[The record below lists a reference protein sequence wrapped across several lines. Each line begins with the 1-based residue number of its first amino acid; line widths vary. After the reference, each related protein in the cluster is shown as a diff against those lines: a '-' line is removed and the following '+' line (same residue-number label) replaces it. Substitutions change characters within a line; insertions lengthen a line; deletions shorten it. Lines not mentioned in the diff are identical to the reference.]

1 MTPASAPV
9 IRKFNPGAFQSDEEL
24 IEQFVVRHREFSILM
39 DILRNNAGASAG
51 QHTLI
56 VAPRGRGKTMM
67 LARIAAEVRT
77 SEALRQRFLPVR
89 FMEESYEVF
98 DAGEFWLDALFHLA
112 PEVARHDAEMADEL
126 HEAHAE
132 FARRWR
138 GRDLEEHSRAV
149 VLETAHRLGMKLV
162 LMVENCQT
170 LFDDADER
178 FGWSLRKTLQTEP
191 NVIFI
196 GTATTRMAALEDVQG
211 PFYEFFRPLL
221 LAPLPLDECRTLWT
235 AASGET
241 RSEREIRPLQILT
254 GGDPRL
260 LVIIAGFARHRSLKE
275 LLEELVSLIDD
286 HTEYFR
292 SHLEGLG
299 KKERRVYLALIDL
312 WRPSTTAEIAERSMQ
327 EIRGVSALLGRLVK
341 RGAVAFE
348 GTGQKRLYS
357 ATQRLYS
364 IYYKL
369 RRQRDE
375 AAVVHSLIQWMVAC
389 FTGDELSAM
398 GEQLAE
404 EAIQSASIRE
414 GFRLALRDM
423 PAIREVFSD
432 VAGRIDA
439 TDAYELIVTAMRYAQ
454 GDDPAAALIPCEQV
468 IGRFGD
474 DEKLSHIVAD
484 ALVTKGIAHQRL
496 QNHDEAI
503 AACDDLVARFG
514 HNSEAALRVDV
525 CMGLVNKA
533 AVQLET
539 GRAADVLE
547 TCSYMDRLYGEDDL
561 EEVQTRVAATSTYRG
576 FAYALLGKN
585 EAAVAAW
592 DQVVARYG
600 GEGPSFHHAL
610 AVSLALKSVH
620 LIRVGETSP
629 ALATLG
635 DLSERF
641 GHSKSPSVRPLVAT
655 FLVRRP
661 DLLVHL
667 NRPDEALAALQD
679 MVERFS
685 TLLQPSQLHW
695 MEWTR
700 ARALLLKGQRDRA
713 LEVLQ
718 AAYDQLVVNENT
730 PDILLHHIPKLIGC
744 GLAERDI
751 LRVLMSDPQKSA
763 KMTPIVATLKRRI
776 GESVRVP
783 AEVLEVAQDLAAHI
797 DKAIEQSKTASRSPT
812 KKEPVVEIAQTR
824 TGQRI

>member
-1 MTPASAPV
+1 MPASAPV

-98 DAGEFWLDALFHLA
+98 DAGEFWLDALFHLI
-112 PEVARHDAEMADEL
+112 PEVARHDTEMADEL

-149 VLETAHRLGMKLV
+149 VLETAQRLGMKLV

-170 LFDDADER
+170 LFDDADEG
-178 FGWSLRKTLQTEP
+178 FGWSLRKTLQTES

-211 PFYEFFRPLL
+211 PFYEFFRPLP
-221 LAPLPLDECRTLWT
+221 LAPLPLDECQTLWT

-375 AAVVHSLIQWMVAC
+375 AAVVHSLIQWMVTC

-432 VAGRIDA
+432 VAGRIESIEA
-439 TDAYELIVTAMRYAQ
+439 VELIEKALDCIE
-454 GDDPAAALIPCEQV
+454 GGDPAAALHLCEEV
-468 IGRFGD
+468 VRRFGGDKERFVAVAYALVIMVVTHHRFQNYD
-474 DEKLSHIVAD
+474 DAIAASHDLIARFGENDVPALRVAVCIGLVHIVA
-484 ALVTKGIAHQRL
+484 L
-496 QNHDEAI
+496 QI
-503 AACDDLVARFG
+503 QV
-514 HNSEAALRVDV
+514 
-525 CMGLVNKA
+525 
-533 AVQLET
+533 
-539 GRAADVLE
+539 GRAADALE
-547 TCSYMDRLYGEDDL
+547 TYSYINDRYGQDGL
-561 EEVQTRVAATSTYRG
+561 EAVQAEVARATVYHGVAC
-576 FAYALLGKN
+576 ALVGKS
-585 EAAVAAW
+585 EVAIEAW

-600 GEGPSFHHAL
+600 GGGPSFHEAL
-610 AVSLALKSVH
+610 ASALAFKSLH
-620 LIRVGETSP
+620 LMRVGDASS
-629 ALATLG
+629 ALATLEHLSRRFG
-635 DLSERF
+635 NSER
-641 GHSKSPSVRPLVAT
+641 SSIPNVVVT
-655 FLVRRP
+655 T
-661 DLLVHL
+661 LVHKPEMLIQL
-667 NRPDEALAALQD
+667 NHLDEALAATDDL
-679 MVERFS
+679 VERFS
-685 TLLQPSQLHW
+685 TQLDPTEKQW
-695 MEWTR
+695 VEWTK
-700 ARALLLKGQRDRA
+700 ARALLAKGERKLA
-713 LEVLQ
+713 LEALQ
-718 AAYDQLVVNENT
+718 FVYDQMVVDEDT
-730 PDILLHHIPKLIGC
+730 PGLLLYHIPKLIGC
-744 GLAERDI
+744 GMAEKDL
-751 LRVLMSDPQKSA
+751 LRVLTSDPQKSA

-776 GESVRVP
+776 GESARVP

-797 DKAIEQSKTASRSPT
+797 DSENQA
-812 KKEPVVEIAQTR
+812 VEGRCSLAQ
-824 TGQRI
+824 

>member
-1 MTPASAPV
+1 MSSSAPV
-9 IRKFNPGAFQSDEEL
+9 IRKFNPGAFQSDEAL
-24 IEQFVVRHREFSILM
+24 IEQFVVRHREFGILM
-39 DILRNNAGASAG
+39 DILRNNAGASAC

-77 SEALRQRFLPVR
+77 REALQQNFLPVR

-98 DAGEFWLDALFHLA
+98 DAGEFWLDALFHLT

-138 GRDLEEHSRAV
+138 GRDLEEHARAV

-162 LMVENCQT
+162 LMVENCQM

-211 PFYEFFRPLL
+211 PFYEFFRPLP

-241 RSEREIRPLQILT
+241 RSEREVRPLQILT

-312 WRPSTTAEIAERSMQ
+312 WQPSTTAEIAARSMQ

-375 AAVVHSLIQWMVAC
+375 ATVVHSLIQWMVAC

-398 GEQLAE
+398 GDPTEEQW
-404 EAIQSASIRE
+404 
-414 GFRLALRDM
+414 
-423 PAIREVFSD
+423 V
-432 VAGRIDA
+432 
-439 TDAYELIVTAMRYAQ
+439 
-454 GDDPAAALIPCEQV
+454 
-468 IGRFGD
+468 
-474 DEKLSHIVAD
+474 
-484 ALVTKGIAHQRL
+484 
-496 QNHDEAI
+496 
-503 AACDDLVARFG
+503 
-514 HNSEAALRVDV
+514 
-525 CMGLVNKA
+525 
-533 AVQLET
+533 
-539 GRAADVLE
+539 
-547 TCSYMDRLYGEDDL
+547 
-561 EEVQTRVAATSTYRG
+561 
-576 FAYALLGKN
+576 
-585 EAAVAAW
+585 
-592 DQVVARYG
+592 
-600 GEGPSFHHAL
+600 
-610 AVSLALKSVH
+610 
-620 LIRVGETSP
+620 
-629 ALATLG
+629 
-635 DLSERF
+635 
-641 GHSKSPSVRPLVAT
+641 
-655 FLVRRP
+655 
-661 DLLVHL
+661 
-667 NRPDEALAALQD
+667 
-679 MVERFS
+679 
-685 TLLQPSQLHW
+685 
-695 MEWTR
+695 EWTK
-700 ARALLLKGQRDRA
+700 ARALLAKGERKLA
-713 LEVLQ
+713 LEALQ
-718 AAYDQLVVNENT
+718 SAYDQLLVTENT
-730 PDILLHHIPKLIGC
+730 PGLLLHHIPKLIGC
-744 GLAERDI
+744 GLAEEDL
-751 LRVLMSDPQKSA
+751 LRVLTSDPQKHA
-763 KMTPIVATLKRRI
+763 RITPIVAALKRRI

-783 AEVLEVAQDLAAHI
+783 AEVLEVAQDLAAQI
-797 DKAIEQSKTASRSPT
+797 DSEIKQSKAATHSPNSGARY
-812 KKEPVVEIAQTR
+812 AQR
-824 TGQRI
+824 LP

>member
-1 MTPASAPV
+1 MSSSTPV
-9 IRKFNPGAFQSDEEL
+9 IRKFNPGTFQSDEEL
-24 IEQFVVRHREFSILM
+24 IEQFVVRHREFGILM
-39 DILRNNAGASAG
+39 DILRNNAGASAC

-77 SEALRQRFLPVR
+77 SEALRQNFLPVR

-211 PFYEFFRPLL
+211 PFYEFFRPLP
-221 LAPLPLDECRTLWT
+221 LAPLPLDECKTLWT

-375 AAVVHSLIQWMVAC
+375 ATVVHSLIQWMVAC

-404 EAIQSASIRE
+404 EAIQSVSIRE

-432 VAGRIDA
+432 VAGRIESIEA
-439 TDAYELIVTAMRYAQ
+439 VELIETALDCIE
-454 GDDPAAALIPCEQV
+454 GGDPAAALHPCEEV
-468 IGRFGD
+468 VRRFGGD
-474 DEKLSHIVAD
+474 KERFVAVAH
-484 ALVTKGIAHQRL
+484 ALVVAGLAHQRL
-496 QNHDEAI
+496 KNYDDAI
-503 AACDDLVARFG
+503 AASRDLIARFG
-514 HNSEAALRVDV
+514 DNDVPALRVAV
-525 CMGLVNKA
+525 CIGLVSKVA
-533 AVQLET
+533 LQVDVGCAEDALET
-539 GRAADVLE
+539 Y
-547 TCSYMDRLYGEDDL
+547 SYIIDRYGEDDL
-561 EEVQTRVAATSTYRG
+561 EAVQAEVARAT
-576 FAYALLGKN
+576 AYHGLACALAGKS
-585 EAAVAAW
+585 ELAVEAW
-592 DQVVARYG
+592 DRVVARYG
-600 GEGPSFHHAL
+600 SEGPSFHGTL
-610 AVSLALKSVH
+610 ASALALKSLH
-620 LIRVGETSP
+620 LTRVGDASS
-629 ALATLG
+629 ALAILE
-635 DLSERF
+635 DLSRRF
-641 GHSKSPSVRPLVAT
+641 GNSERSSVRNVVAT
-655 FLVRRP
+655 S
-661 DLLVHL
+661 LVHKPELLIQL
-667 NRPDEALAALQD
+667 NHLDEALAATD
-679 MVERFS
+679 DWVERFS
-685 TLLQPSQLHW
+685 TQRDPTEKQW
-695 MEWTR
+695 VEWTK
-700 ARALLLKGQRDRA
+700 ARALLAKGERKLA
-713 LEVLQ
+713 LEALQ
-718 AAYDQLVVNENT
+718 FAYDQMVVDEDT
-730 PDILLHHIPKLIGC
+730 PGLLLYHIPKLISC
-744 GLAERDI
+744 GMAEKDL
-751 LRVLMSDPQKSA
+751 LRVLTSDPQKSA

-797 DKAIEQSKTASRSPT
+797 DKAIEQSRTASRSPT
-812 KKEPVVEIAQTR
+812 KEEPVVEIAQIS

>member
-1 MTPASAPV
+1 MPASAPV
-9 IRKFNPGAFQSDEEL
+9 IRKFNPGTFQSDEEL
-24 IEQFVVRHREFSILM
+24 IEQFVVRHREFGILM
-39 DILRNNAGASAG
+39 DILRNNAGASAC

-67 LARIAAEVRT
+67 LARIAAEVHT
-77 SEALRQRFLPVR
+77 SEALRQNFLPVR

-112 PEVARHDAEMADEL
+112 PEVARHDAEMSDEL

-138 GRDLEEHSRAV
+138 GRDLEEQARAV
-149 VLETAHRLGMKLV
+149 VLETAQRLGMKLV

-170 LFDDADER
+170 LFGDADEH

-196 GTATTRMAALEDVQG
+196 GTATTRMAAIEDVQG
-211 PFYEFFRPLL
+211 PFYEFFRPLP
-221 LAPLPLDECRTLWT
+221 LAPLPLDECQTLWT

-241 RSEREIRPLQILT
+241 RSKREIRPLQILT

-327 EIRGVSALLGRLVK
+327 ELRGVSALLGRLVK
-341 RGAVAFE
+341 RGAVTFE

-389 FTGDELSAM
+389 FTGAELSAM

-404 EAIQSASIRE
+404 EAIQSVSIRE

-439 TDAYELIVTAMRYAQ
+439 TDAYELVMTATQHAE

-468 IGRFGD
+468 IGRFGS
-474 DEKLSHIVAD
+474 DEKWSQFVAY
-484 ALVTKGIAHQRL
+484 ALVTKGFAHQRI
-496 QNHDEAI
+496 QNQDEAI

-514 HNSEAALRVDV
+514 DNNEAVLRVAV

-539 GRAADVLE
+539 GQAASVLE
-547 TCSYMDRLYGEDDL
+547 TCSHMDRRYGEDDL
-561 EEVQTRVAATSTYRG
+561 EEVQTRVAVMSIYRG

-585 EAAVAAW
+585 DAAIAAW
-592 DQVVARYG
+592 DQVVTRYG
-600 GEGPSFHHAL
+600 REGPSFHDAL
-610 AVSLALKSVH
+610 AAALACKSFH
-620 LIRVGETSP
+620 LGRVGDASS
-629 ALATLG
+629 ALATLT
-635 DLSERF
+635 DLVERF
-641 GHSKSPSVRPLVAT
+641 GNSKRQSIQYFVAT
-655 FLVRRP
+655 ALFHVSE
-661 DLLVHL
+661 LLIEL
-667 NRPDEALAALQD
+667 NRPDEALAAMED
-679 MVERFS
+679 FVGTFS
-685 TLLQPSQLHW
+685 VMPDPTKLPW
-695 MEWTR
+695 IEWTR
-700 ARALLLKGQRDRA
+700 AQALLLQGQRNRA

-718 AAYDQLVVNENT
+718 AAYNQLVVNEDT
-730 PDILLHHIPKLIGC
+730 PDLLLHHIPKLIGC

-751 LRVLMSDPQKSA
+751 LQVLTSDPQKSA

-797 DKAIEQSKTASRSPT
+797 DSEIKQSKAAAHSLNSGPR
-812 KKEPVVEIAQTR
+812 
-824 TGQRI
+824 

>member
-1 MTPASAPV
+1 MSSSTPA
-9 IRKFNPGAFQSDEEL
+9 IRKFNPGTFQSDEAL
-24 IEQFVVRHREFSILM
+24 IEQFVVRHQEFGILM
-39 DILRNNAGASAG
+39 NILRNNAGASAC

-196 GTATTRMAALEDVQG
+196 GTATTHMAALEDVQG
-211 PFYEFFRPLL
+211 PFYEFFRPLP

-235 AASGET
+235 AASGEE
-241 RSEREIRPLQILT
+241 RSEREVRPLQILT

-375 AAVVHSLIQWMVAC
+375 ATVVHSLIQWMVAC

-404 EAIQSASIRE
+404 EAIQSVSIRE

-423 PAIREVFSD
+423 PAIRKVFSD
-432 VAGRIDA
+432 VADRIDA
-439 TDAYELIVTAMRYAQ
+439 NDAYELIVTATQYAE
-454 GDDPAAALIPCEQV
+454 GDDPATALTPCEEA
-468 IGRFGD
+468 IDRFGD
-474 DEKLSHIVAD
+474 DERWSHVVAD
-484 ALVTKGIAHQRL
+484 ALVTKGIAYQRL

-503 AACDDLVARFG
+503 GACDDLVARFG
-514 HNSEAALRVDV
+514 DSNEAALRVAV

-533 AVQLET
+533 AVQLEAS
-539 GRAADVLE
+539 RAADVLE
-547 TCSYMDRLYGEDDL
+547 TCSYMDRRYGEDDL
-561 EEVQTRVAATSTYRG
+561 EEVQMRVAVMSTYRG
-576 FAYALLGKN
+576 QALALAGKH
-585 EAAVAAW
+585 EAALAAW
-592 DQVVARYG
+592 DQVETRYG
-600 GEGPSFHHAL
+600 NEGPSFHDAL
-610 AVSLALKSVH
+610 AS
-620 LIRVGETSP
+620 
-629 ALATLG
+629 TLG
-635 DLSERF
+635 LRAFQLARTGDRSSAISTLTDLAERF
-641 GHSKSPSVRPLVAT
+641 GDNKRSSVRNFVAIA
-655 FLVRRP
+655 LLHRSE
-661 DLLVHL
+661 LLVQI
-667 NRPDEALAALQD
+667 NRPDEALAALED
-679 MVERFS
+679 LMERFS
-685 TLLQPSQLHW
+685 ALLDSIRRQW
-695 MEWTR
+695 VEWTK
-700 ARALLLKGQRDRA
+700 ARALLVKGERELA

-718 AAYDQLVVNENT
+718 SAYDQLVVTENT
-730 PDILLHHIPKLIGC
+730 PGLLLHHIPKLIGC
-744 GLAERDI
+744 GLAEKDI
-751 LRVLMSDPQKSA
+751 LRVLTSDPQKSA

-797 DKAIEQSKTASRSPT
+797 DKAIEQSRTASRSPT
-812 KKEPVVEIAQTR
+812 KEEPVVEIAPIG